1 MMEQILGPMR
11 LGLVLFVSMFA
22 FDESVRVSYVEREIV
37 LERLHACPKKDI
49 DREQV
54 LQTYFREAGCT
65 GSALTLDQPQHSEMG
80 NVVCTLPGASNQQI
94 LVGVHFD
101 HAEVGAGAVDNW
113 SGASLLPS
121 LYQAVAAEPRKH
133 IFVFVGFY
141 GEEGG

>member
-11 LGLVLFVSMFA
+11 LGLVLFLSMFA

-65 GSALTLDQPQHSEMG
+65 GSAFTLDQPQHSKWATWC
-80 NVVCTLPGASNQQI
+80 VRCQA
-94 LVGVHFD
+94 
-101 HAEVGAGAVDNW
+101 
-113 SGASLLPS
+113 LLTSKYLLARTSITP
-121 LYQAVAAEPRKH
+121 
-133 IFVFVGFY
+133 
-141 GEEGG
+141 